1 MQINSGLDADLRL
14 GGKSRQRAGMAAQ
27 AQLLA
32 SVVLLCWRAASV
44 AAQACQ
50 GVGCECVGGWQPGDG
65 WGGTETYLGFY
76 SGREACI
83 EAVKSRNDG
92 ADAATYAPSNSACY
106 AEYGQTDVSS
116 NGLRDYEN
124 CLFDFTFHAGYCYPQ
139 SGAPSLGDVGSMST
153 SYITGATPQA
163 CYNYCETYDK
173 GSGRTAVAL
182 LLEVEKWGR
191 GGDPPF
197 CWCKSAE
204 ASIRGEITCKRYPS
218 VDVQTIAD
226 ISWGIVE
233 SYICFT
239 EDFDASG
246 YTEFCDDGDSGGG
259 GGDDDSD
266 DNSLAVILGVVAAV
280 VVVVGIVLA
289 YFWKKQKS
297 AKPPSSSGPP
307 PQSAPLAPIKATASE
322 EMMPPVTALAE
333 EAPAAEGWAAA
344 TMAEEEVPQ
353 KSWRGESMA
362 AEPPPPP
369 EAEGAYAPEAE
380 LEPEC

>member
-1 MQINSGLDADLRL
+1 MLR
-14 GGKSRQRAGMAAQ
+14 A
-27 AQLLA
+27 LL
-32 SVVLLCWRAASV
+32 VVLSVGWRAAV
-44 AAQACQ
+44 LADDR
-50 GVGCECVGGWQPGDG
+50 CVGGWQSGDG
-65 WGGTETYLGFY
+65 WGGSERRTGTY
-76 SGREACI
+76 SSHEACI
-83 EAVKSRNDG
+83 AAVKSRNDG
-92 ADAATYAPSNSACY
+92 ADAATYAPSSGSCY
-106 AEYGQTDVSS
+106 SEYGQTTVGSS
-116 NGLRDYEN
+116 SLYEN
-124 CLFDFTFHAGYCYPQ
+124 CLFGFTFHAGYCYPQ

-163 CYNYCETYDK
+163 CYNYCTNNKAE
-173 GSGRTAVAL
+173 AVAL

-197 CWCKSAE
+197 CWCKTAD
-204 ASIRGEITCKRYPS
+204 ITCMRYPS
-218 VDVQTIAD
+218 VDVQAIAD
-226 ISWGIVE
+226 MNWGIVE

-289 YFWKKQKS
+289 YFWKKRKS
-297 AKPPSSSGPP
+297 AKPPSSSGAPP
-307 PQSAPLAPIKATASE
+307 PSPAPIKATASK
-322 EMMPPVTALAE
+322 EMMPPSTALAE

-344 TMAEEEVPQ
+344 TIAEEEAPQ

>member
-1 MQINSGLDADLRL
+1 MLRAVL
-14 GGKSRQRAGMAAQ
+14 
-27 AQLLA
+27 
-32 SVVLLCWRAASV
+32 VVLSGWRAAV
-44 AAQACQ
+44 FADDR
-50 GVGCECVGGWQPGDG
+50 CVGGWQTGSG
-65 WGGTETYLGFY
+65 WGGTQTYVGDY
-76 SGREACI
+76 HHRYRDDCI
-83 EAVKSRNDG
+83 ADVMSRNDG
-92 ADAATYAPSNSACY
+92 ANAATFQLARGYGYPYNMCECY
-106 AEYGQTDVSS
+106 AEYGQTKVWSPPEWEQPEW
-116 NGLRDYEN
+116 EN

-163 CYNYCETYDK
+163 CYNYCTNNKAE
-173 GSGRTAVAL
+173 AVAVH
-182 LLEVEKWGR
+182 LEVEKWGL
-191 GGDPPF
+191 GGEPPF
-197 CWCKSAE
+197 CWCKSTAP
-204 ASIRGEITCKRYPS
+204 SHRGEITCKRYPS

-239 EDFDASG
+239 EDFDASDEGSYPG
-246 YTEFCDDGDSGGG
+246 YIEFCDDGDSGGG
-259 GGDDDSD
+259 DDNSD
-266 DNSLAVILGVVAAV
+266 DNSLGLILGVVAAV

-322 EMMPPVTALAE
+322 EMMPPSTALAE

-344 TMAEEEVPQ
+344 TMAEEEAPQ